1 MILDAIRRYSRGR
14 SKILRTKTS
23 KINSFITAICGEM
36 EVRSLELIIDTF
48 FYLFIQVDSIAYDSV
63 NNIVHMAMVE

>member
-1 MILDAIRRYSRGR
+1 
-14 SKILRTKTS
+14 
-23 KINSFITAICGEM
+23 M